1 MNALAA
7 AIIMSK
13 TSLTD
18 FLGMA
23 PDERLDEFGLLV
35 GEHRVK
41 RLNDWIMAKQEAQ
54 IDSSSQS
61 VPE

>member
-1 MNALAA
+1 
-7 AIIMSK
+7 MSK

-61 VPE
+61 GPE